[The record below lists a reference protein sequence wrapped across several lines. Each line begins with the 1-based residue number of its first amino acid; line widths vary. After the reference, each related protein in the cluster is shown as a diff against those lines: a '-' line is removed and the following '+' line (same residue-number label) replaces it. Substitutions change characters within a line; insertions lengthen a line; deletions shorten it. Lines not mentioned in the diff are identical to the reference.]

1 MIQKLPLF
9 RKHPIFNCL
18 SKKEKDLLIEDT
30 EHGKLEPNEYFYK
43 DDNKLK
49 HIYFV
54 TSGASLVGRN
64 LGETNETIFQL
75 NMTPVFLG
83 LESLLFKQGNHQY
96 SKALST
102 VRYIKF
108 NKTLFRYFLYQNA
121 KFHDAVRKQLGEEFS
136 ALETKYLRL
145 HANIKLH
152 DRLKLLLEEL
162 HSKNLSLP
170 IQSERISLH
179 ITHLEIAK
187 YLQGSRQSVSLNLAR
202 MRDEGLIDYNRNWM
216 KVIDLNGLIKWEP

>member
-1 MIQKLPLF
+1 M
-9 RKHPIFNCL
+9 
-18 SKKEKDLLIEDT
+18 
-30 EHGKLEPNEYFYK
+30 
-43 DDNKLK
+43 
-49 HIYFV
+49 
-54 TSGASLVGRN
+54 VGRN

-83 LESLLFKQGNHQY
+83 LESLLFKKGNHQY

-108 NKTLFRYFLYQNA
+108 NKTLFRYLLYQNA

-145 HANIKLH
+145 HSNLKFH
-152 DRLKLLLEEL
+152 DRLKLFLEEL
-162 HSKNLSLP
+162 HFKNLSLP
-170 IQSERISLH
+170 IQTERISIH

-187 YLQGSRQSVSLNLAR
+187 YLGNKQGEIFSVIGGGDTVSVVNSMKIKNKFNFVSTAGGAFLEYLEGKILPGIKALN
-202 MRDEGLIDYNRNWM
+202 
-216 KVIDLNGLIKWEP
+216 